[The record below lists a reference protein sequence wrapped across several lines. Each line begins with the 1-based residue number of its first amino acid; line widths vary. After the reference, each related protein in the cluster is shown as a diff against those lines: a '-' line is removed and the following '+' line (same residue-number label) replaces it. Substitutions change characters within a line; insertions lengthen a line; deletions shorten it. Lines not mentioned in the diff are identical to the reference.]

1 MFADGPVAQ
10 AAQQATDDGAVFL
23 SAAGNSA
30 LDHYVGAYDDG
41 AGGYHEFASGD
52 TALSIVAFPGARV
65 FVQWSDAFGQSSNDF
80 DLYACLQGYRPI
92 DFNLQNGICWASG
105 GPQDGDDDPIEG
117 LAIDHP
123 AAALIDVFIHAW
135 DLQDPDP
142 RTTDPPQL
150 KLYVLG
156 GRVLEH
162 GSVSG
167 GIFGHP
173 AASGVLAV
181 GAIPADDPG
190 NNDIESFSDQ
200 GPVEIYHPTRETRQ
214 KPDITAIDGVAI
226 TGAGGFSDPF
236 YGTSAASPHAAGIA
250 ALVMQAER
258 KAHSGGSKSYIAG
271 QVFDALRDT
280 AVDLGATGFDTVYGY
295 GRVDALAAV
304 AATGLLSTTTFVVD
318 SAGDGD
324 DDDTSDGFCEDS
336 SGDCSLRAAIEQANA
351 GGGGIIE
358 FNIVGDGPHTILP
371 ATALPTITQPVV
383 IDGSSQPAGSSTAQ
397 VQIELDGTNAG
408 ADVDGLTIQSAD
420 SIVRGLA
427 INRFGGDG
435 ISVTSGGSA
444 SIRGNLIGTG
454 TAGAADQGNGGV
466 GISLAGAHNRVWDNV
481 ISGNDSHGVSISGP
495 SANTNYVAANFIGTD
510 SDGDA
515 DLGNTGSGV
524 LISGSSGNTLL
535 ENVISR
541 NDSYG
546 VSVTGSGADD
556 NSLEGN
562 LIGTSSDGEAAL
574 GNGSHGVA
582 IVGDAS
588 DNTVENNTIAH
599 NGGDGVNITG
609 DATSGNAVWENGIH
623 SNTGLGIDLGPD
635 GVTVNDGLDVDTGP
649 HGLQNFPVLISAG
662 IVGDEVHIYGSLNAA
677 ASTGLIVDFY
687 TNESCGATGNGEGQ
701 AWLGW
706 SRVAT
711 NAVGGATLGRDSGVS
726 TLLGSIRSS
735 QAPVGSHIT
744 ATATGLDGTSEFS
757 ACVEAID
764 LPELD
769 LSATSVSID
778 EADSNNS
785 AIISVALA
793 AQPAAGVSVQVVN
806 TDSDAVSSQP
816 ETFAFATDTWDTV
829 QDLTITA
836 VDDADASDE
845 DVLLA
850 LYATDTANRRYY
862 LALLSALVEDDDLVD
877 ITLSEASIEVNE
889 GSTET
894 YTVALAAQPSAG
906 VEVSLTS
913 FDTSKLT
920 VMPASLTFTTDN
932 WNTTQDVTVTG
943 VQDAD
948 GWNHWEEITHEITLG
963 GETHVADVTRVLVQD
978 DDRPRLELSAENLT
992 IAEGNSG
999 TYTAVLTEAP
1009 SADVT
1014 ITLFT
1019 TDSGA
1024 VTGRPGA
1031 LDFSTTNWDTD
1042 QTVTVEA
1049 VDDDDGDEELVYIGH
1064 QVTVDGEDF
1073 IIGVVAVAV
1082 TDGDTAP
1089 YFLDGDTTTRS
1100 ILENSPAGTDV
1111 GEPIAAGDP
1120 EGGTLT
1126 YSVAGD
1132 DASFF
1137 SLDTA
1142 NGQLSVAS
1150 GVSFDYENPGDRDSG
1165 NDYEVTL
1172 TVTDPD
1178 NETDTSDVTVSITN
1192 DPEGALWS
1200 SRFTL
1205 GRFTTFVG
1213 AGNLFTGVAIDP
1225 DRFEYGGINAPIIDI
1240 YLDTSDG
1247 TLNFCLDGSL
1257 SSYRNEGWSL
1267 YADGT
1272 AFAFSDS
1279 TLAERV
1285 DKDCY
1290 SWAHS
1295 GLSWVDGDTVAMALG
1310 DPATVG
1316 NVDLPPDAPTALR
1329 VAPEAGDPN
1338 GSLSI
1343 AWTDPYNA
1351 GRPPI
1356 TDYDVRYRI
1365 AGTEA
1370 WTGVTNTPITSS
1382 PLTLPGLAAGTSYD
1396 VQIRAVNTRGAGGW
1410 SSSGAGTTG
1419 TDGNDPPYFLA
1430 ADAPDAEIAEDAALG
1445 DLVGAPVAAADPDS
1459 TDTLTYALSGAG
1471 SANFDIDGGG
1481 QITVASRAT
1490 LDHETTPS
1498 YFLSVAVHD
1507 GKDADGNDDTTIDD
1521 TITVTINV
1529 TNIEEPGEVTF
1540 SWEQPQ
1546 VDTVLTATLEDPDG
1560 GVTNLTW
1567 QWAKSPDGSN
1577 NWTNI
1582 GGATSAIYTPVD
1594 GDAGNY
1600 LRATASYEDLLGMG
1614 RSAAGVTDSGVHN
1627 APSFAEGASTTRT
1640 VAENTA
1646 DIDSPVTATDEGGDT
1661 LAYTLS
1667 GTDQAAFSI
1676 DVYSGQLT
1684 AANGLG
1690 LDYETATDSDGDN
1703 SYDVLVTA
1711 SEIDRYDRRNWDH
1724 WNDADDDCQDAR
1736 QEVLIAESEVA
1747 VTYEDDR
1754 NCRVETGQWTGA
1766 FTGTVVTSLGI
1777 LDIDH
1782 FVPLANAWKP
1792 GAWAWDDARKEEYA
1806 NFLDDPDHL
1815 IAVTRGAN
1823 RSKGARGPEAWQ
1835 PPLESFHCEYATRW
1849 TNIKARWEL
1858 SVTAAEQ
1865 AALDEMIDTCA
1876 TEPTLPA
1883 LTTRAAATAG
1893 QDGSATIDVSVTVT
1907 NVDEAGTVTLDSTQP
1922 QVGTALTASLT
1933 DPDGTVSGESWQ
1945 WSSSSDQNAWAN
1957 IVGATLA
1964 SYTPVSGDVGDNL
1977 RATVSYTDPEG
1988 SGKSAQA
1995 DSANAVQASGIALSP
2010 PGPIT
2015 LTEGAGETA
2024 FTVTVTNV
2032 SGVTYLLGGLYDGG
2046 TSSADFSITDSQGN
2060 EFPFDTDSDVEFIIG
2075 LDESTIGSG
2084 TFAWTFNMSAIE
2096 DNVDEA
2102 PEEIDL
2108 YFRIVVAGG
2117 LESTYSNDVHVT
2129 IVDNDGPS
2137 QPTGLTATAGDTQV
2151 RLSWDDPADSSIT
2164 KYQYQETAGG
2174 VEGSWEDIPASAPGE
2189 TNARSFIKRGLTN
2202 GTEYSY
2208 VILGVIA
2215 DADGLQSDAAA
2226 ATPVAATSVP
2236 DQPGNFTA
2244 EQNGIR
2250 RVSLEWD
2257 ASASP
2262 LTIAGYQLTEDGG
2275 SEWTAIPDSHSGTAS
2290 WTVTGLANGA
2300 TYNFSV
2306 RAVNGAG
2313 NSDAADA
2320 ATVTVVARPARPVG
2334 FAATPQNGQVWL
2346 TWARLYAI
2354 QAA

>member
-1 MFADGPVAQ
+1 M
-10 AAQQATDDGAVFL
+10 
-23 SAAGNSA
+23 
-30 LDHYVGAYDDG
+30 
-41 AGGYHEFASGD
+41 
-52 TALSIVAFPGARV
+52 
-65 FVQWSDAFGQSSNDF
+65 
-80 DLYACLQGYRPI
+80 
-92 DFNLQNGICWASG
+92 
-105 GPQDGDDDPIEG
+105 
-117 LAIDHP
+117 
-123 AAALIDVFIHAW
+123 
-135 DLQDPDP
+135 
-142 RTTDPPQL
+142 
-150 KLYVLG
+150 
-156 GRVLEH
+156 
-162 GSVSG
+162 
-167 GIFGHP
+167 
-173 AASGVLAV
+173 
-181 GAIPADDPG
+181 
-190 NNDIESFSDQ
+190 
-200 GPVEIYHPTRETRQ
+200 
-214 KPDITAIDGVAI
+214 
-226 TGAGGFSDPF
+226 
-236 YGTSAASPHAAGIA
+236 
-250 ALVMQAER
+250 
-258 KAHSGGSKSYIAG
+258 
-271 QVFDALRDT
+271 
-280 AVDLGATGFDTVYGY
+280 
-295 GRVDALAAV
+295 
-304 AATGLLSTTTFVVD
+304 
-318 SAGDGD
+318 
-324 DDDTSDGFCEDS
+324 
-336 SGDCSLRAAIEQANA
+336 
-351 GGGGIIE
+351 
-358 FNIVGDGPHTILP
+358 
-371 ATALPTITQPVV
+371 
-383 IDGSSQPAGSSTAQ
+383 
-397 VQIELDGTNAG
+397 
-408 ADVDGLTIQSAD
+408 
-420 SIVRGLA
+420 
-427 INRFGGDG
+427 
-435 ISVTSGGSA
+435 
-444 SIRGNLIGTG
+444 
-454 TAGAADQGNGGV
+454 
-466 GISLAGAHNRVWDNV
+466 
-481 ISGNDSHGVSISGP
+481 
-495 SANTNYVAANFIGTD
+495 
-510 SDGDA
+510 
-515 DLGNTGSGV
+515 
-524 LISGSSGNTLL
+524 
-535 ENVISR
+535 
-541 NDSYG
+541 
-546 VSVTGSGADD
+546 
-556 NSLEGN
+556 
-562 LIGTSSDGEAAL
+562 
-574 GNGSHGVA
+574 
-582 IVGDAS
+582 
-588 DNTVENNTIAH
+588 
-599 NGGDGVNITG
+599 
-609 DATSGNAVWENGIH
+609 
-623 SNTGLGIDLGPD
+623 
-635 GVTVNDGLDVDTGP
+635 
-649 HGLQNFPVLISAG
+649 
-662 IVGDEVHIYGSLNAA
+662 
-677 ASTGLIVDFY
+677 
-687 TNESCGATGNGEGQ
+687 
-701 AWLGW
+701 
-706 SRVAT
+706 
-711 NAVGGATLGRDSGVS
+711 
-726 TLLGSIRSS
+726 
-735 QAPVGSHIT
+735 
-744 ATATGLDGTSEFS
+744 
-757 ACVEAID
+757 
-764 LPELD
+764 
-769 LSATSVSID
+769 
-778 EADSNNS
+778 
-785 AIISVALA
+785 
-793 AQPAAGVSVQVVN
+793 
-806 TDSDAVSSQP
+806 
-816 ETFAFATDTWDTV
+816 
-829 QDLTITA
+829 
-836 VDDADASDE
+836 
-845 DVLLA
+845 
-850 LYATDTANRRYY
+850 
-862 LALLSALVEDDDLVD
+862 
-877 ITLSEASIEVNE
+877 
-889 GSTET
+889 
-894 YTVALAAQPSAG
+894 
-906 VEVSLTS
+906 
-913 FDTSKLT
+913 
-920 VMPASLTFTTDN
+920 
-932 WNTTQDVTVTG
+932 
-943 VQDAD
+943 
-948 GWNHWEEITHEITLG
+948 
-963 GETHVADVTRVLVQD
+963 
-978 DDRPRLELSAENLT
+978 
-992 IAEGNSG
+992 
-999 TYTAVLTEAP
+999 
-1009 SADVT
+1009 
-1014 ITLFT
+1014 
-1019 TDSGA
+1019 
-1024 VTGRPGA
+1024 
-1031 LDFSTTNWDTD
+1031 
-1042 QTVTVEA
+1042 
-1049 VDDDDGDEELVYIGH
+1049 DDDDGDEELVYIGH

-1111 GEPIAAGDP
+1111 GEPIAAGDA

-1178 NETDTSDVTVSITN
+1178 NETDTIDVTVSINN

-1205 GRFTTFVG
+1205 GSFTTFVG
-1213 AGNLFTGVAIDP
+1213 AGNLFTGVAVDP

-1279 TLAERV
+1279 TLAEAV

-1290 SWAHS
+1290 SWANS

-1410 SSSGAGTTG
+1410 SSSGAGRTG

-1498 YFLSVAVHD
+1498 YFFSVAVHD

-1560 GVTNLTW
+1560 GVTNLTR
-1567 QWAKSPDGSN
+1567 QWAKSADGSN

-1582 GGATSAIYTPVD
+1582 GGATSASYTPVD

-1600 LRATASYEDLLGMG
+1600 LRATASYDDLLGMG

-1766 FTGTVVTSLGI
+1766 FTGTVVTSPGI

-1782 FVPLANAWKP
+1782 FVPLANAWKS

-1806 NFLDDPDHL
+1806 NYLDDPDHL

-1823 RSKGARGPEAWQ
+1823 RSKGARGPEAWK

-1858 SVTAAEQ
+1858 SVTAGEQ
-1865 AALDEMIDTCA
+1865 EALDEMIATCA

-1964 SYTPVSGDVGDNL
+1964 SYTPVSGDVGNYL
-1977 RATVSYTDPEG
+1977 RATVSYTDG
-1988 SGKSAQA
+1988 HGDSKSAQA
-1995 DSANAVQASGIALSP
+1995 DAADAVQTFGIAFSP

-2032 SGVTYLLGGLYDGG
+2032 PGITYLLGGLYDGG

-2060 EFPFDTDSDVEFIIG
+2060 EFSFDTDSDVEFIIG

-2117 LESTYSNDVHVT
+2117 LESTYSNDVQVT

-2137 QPTGLTATAGDTQV
+2137 QPTGLTATACDTQV
-2151 RLSWDDPADSSIT
+2151 RLSWDDPADSSFT

-2208 VILGVIA
+2208 VIRGVIA

-2306 RAVNGAG
+2306 RAVNGAD

-2320 ATVTVVARPARPVG
+2320 ATVTVVARPARPAG

-2346 TWARLYAI
+2346 TWDDPENDSITRWEYWTRKGSDTAEGWKAVPGSDVGTTSYLVTDLDNGQVYRFRLRAVNLAGTSDNTGL
-2354 QAA
+2354 QAATPNTDRTNGPLKPRGLTAVAEAGQVTLSWLDPNDSSIEGYEVSQDGTWSAISGGGANTTEHTVTNLTNGTSYTFRVRGRNEVGTSPESDSVTILVGNTAPAFDSGDSVSLSVDENTGVGGNVGSAVTATDANNDTLTYSLSGTDAGSFAIGNDTSQITVGTGTTLDYESGATSYSVMVEVHDGADAGGNADTTVDDAIMVTINVTNVDEAGTVTLDSAQPKVGTVVTASLTDPDGTISSESWQWANSADGTDGSWTNISGATSASYTPVDGDVGDYLRATVSYTDPEGSGKPAQADAANAVEEAAVTLLCTNGTVVPDPDNNADLVADCRTLLSLMHDLRGTAELNWSGETAITDWDGITVGGTPQRVRRLELDTYGPDGTIPTELGSLTNLTRLNLSNNDLNGSIPTELGNLTSLATLELQSNDLNGSIPTELGSLTSLRWLYLGSNDLTGSIPTELGSLTALRGMFLQDNNLIGAIPTELGSLMTLNLSNNELSGAIPTGLGSLTSLNTLYLWFNNLTGSVSVDLSSLNDLRLDYPENVASAITTVSASGLVEASTS